1 MTILMNL
8 RMKARTLLIVYLFM
22 LLSCQRES
30 DVESRP
36 NEEFSFFAMFES
48 LPEGS
53 KTVVQEEPHV
63 YWEPGDEII
72 VFAGTK
78 SSGRFTNTLSDPA
91 SSATFSGSFDDG
103 YIPVDGEDLWAL
115 YPYSDNAM
123 CNMYSHAITTTIPSE
138 QVARA
143 NSFGKDM
150 NITVAHSTSRSFTFY
165 NVGGGVRFSLA
176 KAGVTKVVLK
186 SLGGESIAGRITIN
200 TSGEKPSVSSIS
212 TGYSSI
218 TLLPPEGETFETDT
232 WYYFVAIPG
241 TLSDGYSLYYCTNEN
256 SGKYFSNESVTIKR
270 SVFGSLEHVDTRA
283 EIAGPSKPFPTTKEE
298 WEASISLASSIAGT
312 IDDYFHWDGFY
323 DGCFDT
329 KVFINSIGKID
340 GVSKVYTIGNGES
353 IVVEQQDGLH
363 FNVPFKYFE
372 EIRSTSGINSNSV
385 QTKSDNIKE
394 QSSISENNTSI
405 ITPSNEQKKAL
416 LLMPFYEDPYRR
428 WSITVD
434 YRKISSLLKTVGYEL
449 DCFFNESASYEMW
462 MPDKLSEYD
471 LILFATHGG
480 VNWVDSDGGK
490 RRSVE
495 LSTCIPAMGE
505 IRGSYDSLSDW
516 NKIKL
521 CVIQGH
527 LYSAVSNYRY
537 SKYESRNNKTTE
549 FNKSIVCAMA
559 CHSIDYSDFAQYFL
573 SRNCS
578 AYLGVKN
585 TIHVWDMDR
594 ALVRFVECL
603 TNGASVG
610 VAEDLVYNS
619 LTTSLFLS
627 TGIVSSDK
635 ERNVYLIDT
644 TPTNL
649 NASINESGDFVT
661 LSWEIPN
668 NTGTYRYNVYYGDG
682 TLIKEGITST
692 QTSFY
697 LDTPGNYEWYV
708 KSILYDDNVPIVEHQ
723 SITSSFTSDFSDFVD
738 LGLSVKWGR
747 CNLGAENSAEVGNLY
762 AWGETSTKT
771 EFTRANYLWQEKGVY
786 NKYGAEDGYVL
797 ELGDD
802 AANVVL
808 GDGARMPTPDEFR
821 ELINPNNCDVT
832 WDRIKGITIVS
843 KIEGYE
849 GITLHLPRTDYWTS
863 VLSSL
868 GSAENAYYFRG
879 DAEPLRIPEFGDDR
893 YKGHYIRPVKSK

>member
-8 RMKARTLLIVYLFM
+8 RMKAKTILIVSLFV
-22 LLSCQRES
+22 LFSCQRES
-30 DVESRP
+30 DVDSRT
-36 NEEFSFFAMFES
+36 NEDFSFLAMFES
-48 LPEGS
+48 IPEGS

-78 SSGRFTNTLSDPA
+78 SSGRFTNTLSEPA
-91 SSATFSGSFDDG
+91 SSATFSGNFDDA

-150 NITVAHSTSRSFTFY
+150 NITVAHSTSHSFTFY

-176 KAGVTKVVLK
+176 EAGVTKVVLK

-200 TSGEKPSVSSIS
+200 TSGEKPSISSIS

-241 TLSDGYSLYYCTNEN
+241 TLSEGYTLYYCTNEN
-256 SGKYFSNESVTIKR
+256 TGKYYSNESVTIKR
-270 SVFGSLEHVDTRA
+270 SVFGSLEHVDTKA
-283 EIAGPSKPFPTTKEE
+283 EVQGPIYDFPSTEEE
-298 WEASISLASSIAGT
+298 WEASFELASSIASQIENILTWNGYYNGNT
-312 IDDYFHWDGFY
+312 
-323 DGCFDT
+323 DT
-329 KVFINSIGKID
+329 NDFLPLIGAID
-340 GVSKVYTIGNGES
+340 GVSRVFTTAHDEY
-353 IVVEQQDGLH
+353 IVIKQQDGVH
-363 FNVPFKYFE
+363 FNVPFNYPYVA
-372 EIRSTSGINSNSV
+372 NSNST
-385 QTKSDNIKE
+385 QTKSI
-394 QSSISENNTSI
+394 NNDCRLKVSAV
-405 ITPSNEQKKAL
+405 TPSNEKKKAL
-416 LLMPFYEDPYRR
+416 LLMPFYNVWNSAREIRA
-428 WSITVD
+428 D
-434 YRKISSLLKTVGYEL
+434 YAAISSQLSSVGYEL
-449 DCFFNESASYEMW
+449 DVHSNEETDSYWEA
-462 MPDKLSEYD
+462 DSLSKYD

-480 VNWVDSDGGK
+480 IEGVNTTGVRDGKVSLGTRRNPRFWSLSEVKGFSKKAKLFFWHGFLYDSVDANYYKDSD
-490 RRSVE
+490 
-495 LSTCIPAMGE
+495 
-505 IRGSYDSLSDW
+505 
-516 NKIKL
+516 
-521 CVIQGH
+521 IQ
-527 LYSAVSNYRY
+527 Y
-537 SKYESRNNKTTE
+537 
-549 FNKSIVCAMA
+549 NKSIVYAMA
-559 CHSIDYSDFAQYFL
+559 CHSYEGDDFANYFM
-573 SRNCS
+573 SHGCS
-578 AYLGVKN
+578 AYCGN
-585 TIHVWDMDR
+585 TSAVEILLMDTGISD
-594 ALVRFVECL
+594 FVYYL
-603 TNGASVG
+603 TMGASVRDATAYARKEAFFYLPVYSTSETNG
-610 VAEDLVYNS
+610 PVFLVNP
-619 LTTSLFLS
+619 
-627 TGIVSSDK
+627 
-635 ERNVYLIDT
+635 
-644 TPTNL
+644 TPINL
-649 NASINESGDFVT
+649 DFTSGDVGDEIL
-661 LSWEIPN
+661 LSWEMPLT
-668 NTGTYRYNVYYGDG
+668 TGTYKYDLFWGDG
-682 TLIKEGITST
+682 TKIQDDIEST
-692 QTSFY
+692 HFSFY
-697 LDTPGNYEWYV
+697 LEEPGTYQWYV
-708 KSILYDDNVPIVEHQ
+708 ESQLYDGESPVGAPLRSVIA
-723 SITSSFTSDFSDFVD
+723 SFTVNPQDFVD
-738 LGLSVKWGR
+738 LGLSVKWATR
-747 CNLGAENSAEVGNLY
+747 NLGAENSADVGKLY

-849 GITLHLPRTDYWTS
+849 GVTLHLPRTDYWTS